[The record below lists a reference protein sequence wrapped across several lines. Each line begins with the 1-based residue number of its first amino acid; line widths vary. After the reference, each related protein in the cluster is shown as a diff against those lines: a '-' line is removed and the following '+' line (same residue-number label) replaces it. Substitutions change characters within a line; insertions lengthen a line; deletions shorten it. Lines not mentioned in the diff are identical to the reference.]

1 MRPDYGCSRHQPN
14 IARAAIEPCSCIS
27 FNSCLHCVCYAPALK
42 SGFMMEKI
50 EWFHGALPEH
60 KADALLAQHGMS
72 NGLFLVRENRDKQ
85 LTLSMAHSVS
95 KIGF

>member
-1 MRPDYGCSRHQPN
+1 
-14 IARAAIEPCSCIS
+14 
-27 FNSCLHCVCYAPALK
+27 
-42 SGFMMEKI
+42 MEKI